1 MTFSYGT
8 GQNIRVSARMA
19 PPRLALGQRGT
30 VPASVGTLCRTA
42 ILAESP
48 MSMAPFGLFCHSGP
62 VLGQIKQR
70 VQCFGIRSDLGH
82 LQAIP
87 RNKPIFLRRIH
98 RHRESL
104 LCASPVPRARNGIQ
118 ALAVPGS
125 RPKISNG
132 NVLWNWGIAKIYVRP
147 QLAEIRAQ
155 LTQRGRPLS
164 AASQFRRILS
174 LLWACLYLRRFLR
187 NLGPAPAGL
196 SLGPSSLLGPC
207 CTTVRQKRLTSLGPP
222 GRSNFREPQVF
233 PCPGGGVREPAGWG
247 RSLGGVGGH
256 DESLFP

>member
-1 MTFSYGT
+1 
-8 GQNIRVSARMA
+8 MA

-42 ILAESP
+42 ILPDFP

-70 VQCFGIRSDLGH
+70 VQCFEIRSDLGH

-87 RNKPIFLRRIH
+87 RNKPIFLCRIH

-104 LCASPVPRARNGIQ
+104 LCASPVPCARNGIQ
-118 ALAVPGS
+118 AFAVPGS

-174 LLWACLYLRRFLR
+174 LWGPGLRGSERVARPAYLDRLPFPSLASHACDLLPIHSEAL
-187 NLGPAPAGL
+187 AGV
-196 SLGPSSLLGPC
+196 SKP
-207 CTTVRQKRLTSLGPP
+207 
-222 GRSNFREPQVF
+222 
-233 PCPGGGVREPAGWG
+233 
-247 RSLGGVGGH
+247 
-256 DESLFP
+256 

>member
-42 ILAESP
+42 ILPDSP

-70 VQCFGIRSDLGH
+70 VQCFRIRGDLGT
-82 LQAIP
+82 
-87 RNKPIFLRRIH
+87 IFRQFHATSLYSPAAFIGIAKA
-98 RHRESL
+98 L
-104 LCASPVPRARNGIQ
+104 LCASPVPCACNGIP

-132 NVLWNWGIAKIYVRP
+132 NVIWNWSIAKIYVRP
-147 QLAEIRAQ
+147 QLVEIRAQ
-155 LTQRGRPLS
+155 LTPRGSPLL
-164 AASQFRRILS
+164 AASQFHRILS
-174 LLWACLYLRRFLR
+174 PM
-187 NLGPAPAGL
+187 GVPL
-196 SLGPSSLLGPC
+196 SEAL
-207 CTTVRQKRLTSLGPP
+207 PP
-222 GRSNFREPQVF
+222 
-233 PCPGGGVREPAGWG
+233 
-247 RSLGGVGGH
+247 
-256 DESLFP
+256 